1 MAGSLIRNSLSVP
14 VFLGARLRLR
24 LRLGIT
30 LQLSHCSYL
39 LLLFVRIVTFELV
52 FRFHV
57 AIDRSAQGVVW

>member
-14 VFLGARLRLR
+14 VFLRARLRLR
-24 LRLGIT
+24 LRLEIT

-39 LLLFVRIVTFELV
+39 LFFVRIVTFELV